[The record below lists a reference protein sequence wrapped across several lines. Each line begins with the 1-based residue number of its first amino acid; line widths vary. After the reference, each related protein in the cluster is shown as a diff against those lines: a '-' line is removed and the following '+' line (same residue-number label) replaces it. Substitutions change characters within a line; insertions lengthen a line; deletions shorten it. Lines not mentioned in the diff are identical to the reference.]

1 MDPRVQ
7 PNSKAKT
14 LSNTTLEPEDQTI
27 ENTAKKDDLWTVVV
41 DRAARTNTA
50 VPDYEFI
57 ELIGKGSFGRVYK
70 CKNNATQDLV
80 AVKIIDVDDLDY
92 KLDLDQKD
100 EAIEDFRKEV
110 KTLKLLRDS
119 QAKNINYIQE
129 AFDLHSQLWI
139 VSDYC
144 PGGSVHTLMKATPG
158 PGLEEDYIIPIAREL
173 AVALKYVHDAGV
185 IHRDVKC
192 GNVLI
197 SEDGQV
203 QLCDFGVAAVI
214 ETEASK
220 RSTII
225 GTPFWMPPEMHSMD
239 MAVQQG
245 YGTEVDCW
253 AYGCTVYEMATG
265 MPPNHKFHPSML
277 RTVLKAAPRLQEGDY
292 SQGLRDF
299 IAFCLEEKPQNRPT
313 MNAILEHP
321 YISGTSDQHPTETV
335 RQMIDRYFQWE
346 RRGGQRASLFNPMG
360 AAAPQPSEQRDDY
373 DDWNFSTSAD
383 FENDF
388 VKRYSQLGIA
398 ETDFAATNNGIEEV
412 VPALNNVTKP
422 HPRNPFHEAQEEA
435 RAKRGERSMGRLFNT
450 NADPYDYNTLM
461 EDEELPMSD
470 LPLRNLSSDRAANRE
485 TLIDLDMGAAGSDVQ
500 PTFNFDFSDVPT
512 LKAARP
518 NRMSTLMADDDD
530 DQNDFYD
537 GQDQDARRAT
547 KDWQFPLQNMPAD
560 NPSRRTQDWT
570 FAMAQPPAADRK
582 TKDWSFATA
591 QPAADRKTAD
601 WSFVTAGPAADRRTQ
616 DWTFAEV
623 AEPLTAEPDRR
634 TADWTFAT
642 AEPAMSGEPDAEPDF
657 SFPPMKDETDIAP
670 GFRPHLT
677 RTATE
682 PIGQFNDFLHPPVGS
697 AVKDDFDI
705 ASVRESKPIIDL
717 DLGMTFEPKFDL
729 ESAISHQS
737 QPSIT
742 ASSPVISAAG
752 STETS
757 RNPFFLDEVEPPSG
771 DEVKRSS
778 HRQSR
783 SEPQLLASNNVLH
796 SRGPSNVSL
805 LRHSRDR
812 GYSYSSTA
820 SSDVP
825 SGSWPR
831 DYNRRME
838 AHTRQQLLDG
848 LHTSAIASRNS
859 WARFA
864 AADSLDDTDIE
875 TPMADPGIRVPGI
888 DDADFPLAGLKPSP
902 RIDAFNVDTDESTY
916 GDLTMPRNRARADTG
931 GTTSTGTGYDSSR
944 DEAAYMTYVRSSRL
958 LNEFPRLS
966 APDAEVMIDGAD
978 SELVFQ
984 EMDRLFADLEGGLS
998 LAAELFQRRDRDIF
1012 RGGREEGEEYERH
1025 VKGFGSEGE
1034 GVM

>member
-1 MDPRVQ
+1 MSTNHLDPFSAVGAGTKQ
-7 PNSKAKT
+7 KQIQDAK
-14 LSNTTLEPEDQTI
+14 DMYQ
-27 ENTAKKDDLWTVVV
+27 VVV

-50 VPDYEFI
+50 VPDYEFL

-158 PGLEEDYIIPIAREL
+158 PGLEEEYIIPIAREL

-203 QLCDFGVAAVI
+203 QLCDFGVAAII

-239 MAVQQG
+239 VAVQQG

-277 RTVLKAAPRLQEGDY
+277 RTVLKAAPRLQEGNY

-299 IAFCLEEKPQNRPT
+299 IAFCLEEKPQDRPS

-321 YISGTSDQHPTETV
+321 FISGTSAQYPTYTV
-335 RQMIDRYFQWE
+335 KEMIDRYFQWE

-388 VKRYSQLGIA
+388 IKRYSQLGIA
-398 ETDFAATNNGIEEV
+398 ETDFAATANGAEETM
-412 VPALNNVTKP
+412 PALNNVTKP

-435 RAKRGERSMGRLFNT
+435 RAKRGERSMGRLFDT

-461 EDEELPMSD
+461 EDEEQPISD

-485 TLIDLDMGAAGSDVQ
+485 TLIDLDMGAAGLDSQ

-518 NRMSTLMADDDD
+518 NRLSSTMPDDDE
-530 DQNDFYD
+530 DQNDFYN
-537 GQDQDARRAT
+537 GQDQDTRRAT
-547 KDWQFPLQNMPAD
+547 KDWQFPLTMMPAD

-582 TKDWSFATA
+582 TQDWSFATA

-601 WSFVTAGPAADRRTQ
+601 WSFTTAQPATDRRTQ
-616 DWTFAEV
+616 DWTFAEM

-642 AEPAMSGEPDAEPDF
+642 AEPVANEPDAEPDF
-657 SFPPMKDETDIAP
+657 SFPPLKDETDVAP

-682 PIGQFNDFLHPPVGS
+682 PIGQFNDFLHPPVGAAS
-697 AVKDDFDI
+697 QDDFDI
-705 ASVRESKPIIDL
+705 PSVRESRPIIDL
-717 DLGMTFEPKFDL
+717 DLGMTFEPQFDL
-729 ESAISHQS
+729 ETAISHHSQQQQ

-742 ASSPVISAAG
+742 PSSPVISAAS

-757 RNPFFLDEVEPPSG
+757 RNPFFLDEVEQPSG

-783 SEPQLLASNNVLH
+783 SEPQLLASNNRHSGILH

-820 SSDVP
+820 SSDVQT
-825 SGSWPR
+825 GSWPR
-831 DYNRRME
+831 DYNHRME

-864 AADSLDDTDIE
+864 ATDSFDDTDIE

-902 RIDAFNVDTDESTY
+902 RIDAFNVDTDRDESTY
-916 GDLTMPRNRARADTG
+916 GDLTMPRSRSRADTG

-944 DEAAYMTYVRSSRL
+944 DESYMSHVRTSRL

-966 APDAEVMIDGAD
+966 APDAEVMVDGAD
-978 SELVFQ
+978 SELVFH
-984 EMDRLFADLEGGLS
+984 ELDRMFADLEGGLS
-998 LAAELFQRRDRDIF
+998 LAAEVFQRRDRDIF
-1012 RGGREEGEEYERH
+1012 RGRDEGDEHERQA
-1025 VKGFGSEGE
+1025 KGFGSEGE
-1034 GVM
+1034 GMM

>member
-1 MDPRVQ
+1 M
-7 PNSKAKT
+7 
-14 LSNTTLEPEDQTI
+14 
-27 ENTAKKDDLWTVVV
+27 
-41 DRAARTNTA
+41 
-50 VPDYEFI
+50 
-57 ELIGKGSFGRVYK
+57 
-70 CKNNATQDLV
+70 
-80 AVKIIDVDDLDY
+80 
-92 KLDLDQKD
+92 
-100 EAIEDFRKEV
+100 
-110 KTLKLLRDS
+110 
-119 QAKNINYIQE
+119 
-129 AFDLHSQLWI
+129 
-139 VSDYC
+139 
-144 PGGSVHTLMKATPG
+144 
-158 PGLEEDYIIPIAREL
+158 
-173 AVALKYVHDAGV
+173 
-185 IHRDVKC
+185 
-192 GNVLI
+192 LI

-203 QLCDFGVAAVI
+203 QLCDFGVAAII

-225 GTPFWMPPEMHSMD
+225 GTPFWMPPEMHSVD

-277 RTVLKAAPRLQEGDY
+277 RSVLKAAPRLQDGDY

-299 IAFCLEEKPQNRPT
+299 IAFCLEEKPQDRPT

-321 YISGTSDQHPTETV
+321 YVSGTSEEHPTATV
-335 RQMIDRYFQWE
+335 KEMIDRFVNWE

-383 FENDF
+383 FEMEF

-398 ETDFAATNNGIEEV
+398 ETDFAATNNGAEEV
-412 VPALNNVTKP
+412 LPALNVTDKP
-422 HPRNPFHEAQEEA
+422 FPRNPFAEAQEEA
-435 RAKRGERSMGRLFNT
+435 RAKRGERSMGRLFDP

-461 EDEELPMSD
+461 DDEEQPMSD

-485 TLIDLDMGAAGSDVQ
+485 TLIDLDMGAAGLDVQ

-518 NRMSTLMADDDD
+518 SRLSSTLADDEDENNFYD
-530 DQNDFYD
+530 DQ
-537 GQDQDARRAT
+537 GQDTRRAT
-547 KDWQFPLQNMPAD
+547 KDWQFPLKMMPAD

-570 FAMAQPPAADRK
+570 FAMAQPAAADRK
-582 TKDWSFATA
+582 TQDWSFATAQPVVADRKTQDWSFATA
-591 QPAADRKTAD
+591 QPAAD
-601 WSFVTAGPAADRRTQ
+601 GRTQ
-616 DWTFAEV
+616 EWTFAE

-634 TADWTFAT
+634 TRDWTFAN
-642 AEPAMSGEPDAEPDF
+642 AEPLAVEPDAELDF

-682 PIGQFNDFLHPPVGS
+682 PIGQFQDFLHPPVS
-697 AVKDDFDI
+697 PETDDVVDI
-705 ASVRESKPIIDL
+705 SSIRESKPIIDL

-729 ESAISHQS
+729 EDSMPLQS
-737 QPSIT
+737 QIIT
-742 ASSPVISAAG
+742 AASPATSAAG

-757 RNPFFLDEVEPPSG
+757 RNPFFLDEVEQPSG

-783 SEPQLLASNNVLH
+783 SEPQLLASNTRHSGLLH
-796 SRGPSNVSL
+796 SRGPSNVSM

-820 SSDVP
+820 SSDVQ

-848 LHTSAIASRNS
+848 LHTSAIATRNS

-864 AADSLDDTDIE
+864 AADSFDDTDIE
-875 TPMADPGIRVPGI
+875 TPMGDTGVSVPGL
-888 DDADFPLAGLKPSP
+888 DDADFPLGRLKPSP
-902 RIDAFNVDTDESTY
+902 HIDAFNVDTDESTY
-916 GDLTMPRNRARADTG
+916 GDLTVPHNRSRADTG
-931 GTTSTGTGYDSSR
+931 GTASTGTGYDSSR
-944 DEAAYMTYVRSSRL
+944 DDTTYLTVRSSRL
-958 LNEFPRLS
+958 LNEFPRL
-966 APDAEVMIDGAD
+966 APPDTDVMADGAD
-978 SELVFQ
+978 PELVFQ
-984 EMDRLFADLEGGLS
+984 EMDRLFADLEGGLG
-998 LAAELFQRRDRDIF
+998 LAAELFQRRDRDTF
-1012 RGGREEGEEYERH
+1012 RRRDDGDEYDRI
-1025 VKGFGSEGE
+1025 VRGFGSEGE
-1034 GVM
+1034 GGEEVVM

>member
-1 MDPRVQ
+1 
-7 PNSKAKT
+7 
-14 LSNTTLEPEDQTI
+14 
-27 ENTAKKDDLWTVVV
+27 
-41 DRAARTNTA
+41 
-50 VPDYEFI
+50 
-57 ELIGKGSFGRVYK
+57 
-70 CKNNATQDLV
+70 
-80 AVKIIDVDDLDY
+80 VKIIDVDDLDY
-92 KLDLDQKD
+92 KLDLEQKD

-158 PGLEEDYIIPIAREL
+158 PGLEEEYIIPIAREL
-173 AVALKYVHDAGV
+173 AVALRYVHEAGV

-197 SEDGQV
+197 SEEGQV
-203 QLCDFGVAAVI
+203 QLCDFGVAAII

-253 AYGCTVYEMATG
+253 AFGCTVYEMATG

-277 RTVLKAAPRLQEGDY
+277 RTVLKAAPRLQDGEY

-299 IAFCLEEKPQNRPT
+299 IAFCLEEKPQNRPS
-313 MNAILEHP
+313 MNAILNHP
-321 YISGTSDQHPTETV
+321 FIADTSDQFPTHTV
-335 RQMIDRYFQWE
+335 REMIDRYFQWE

-360 AAAPQPSEQRDDY
+360 AAAPQPSEQRDDF

-398 ETDFAATNNGIEEV
+398 ETDFAATADGAEEV
-412 VPALNNVTKP
+412 MPALNNVIKP

-450 NADPYDYNTLM
+450 DADPYDYNTLM
-461 EDEELPMSD
+461 DDEEQPMSD
-470 LPLRNLSSDRAANRE
+470 LPLRNLSSDRSANRE
-485 TLIDLDMGAAGSDVQ
+485 TLIDLDMGAAGLDSQ

-518 NRMSTLMADDDD
+518 NRLSSAMPDEDDE

-537 GQDQDARRAT
+537 GADQDTRRAT
-547 KDWQFPLQNMPAD
+547 KDWQYPLERMPAD

-582 TKDWSFATA
+582 TQDWSFATA

-601 WSFVTAGPAADRRTQ
+601 WSFATAQPATDRSGP
-616 DWTFAEV
+616 DWEFAEI
-623 AEPLTAEPDRR
+623 AEPHTAEPDRR

-642 AEPAMSGEPDAEPDF
+642 AEPATNQLDAEPDF
-657 SFPPMKDETDIAP
+657 SFSSSKDDQEVVP
-670 GFRPHLT
+670 GFRPNLT

-682 PIGQFNDFLHPPVGS
+682 PIGHFQDFLHPPVTRS
-697 AVKDDFDI
+697 AAVDDFDVPSI
-705 ASVRESKPIIDL
+705 RESRPVIDI
-717 DLGMTFEPKFDL
+717 DLGMTFEPQFDL
-729 ESAISHQS
+729 ETAVNHHSQ

-742 ASSPVISAAG
+742 QSSPVISAAG

-757 RNPFFLDEVEPPSG
+757 RNPFFLDEVEHTSG
-771 DEVKRSS
+771 DDVKRSS

-783 SEPQLLASNNVLH
+783 SEPQLLASNNRHSGINH

-820 SSDVP
+820 SSDVQT
-825 SGSWPR
+825 GSWPR

-864 AADSLDDTDIE
+864 AADSFDDTDIE
-875 TPMADPGIRVPGI
+875 TPMPGIRIPGL
-888 DDADFPLAGLKPSP
+888 DDADFPLASGSKPTS
-902 RIDAFNVDTDESTY
+902 RIDAFNVDTDRDESIY

-931 GTTSTGTGYDSSR
+931 GTTSTGTGYDSAR
-944 DEAAYMTYVRSSRL
+944 DESFMSSVRSSRL

-966 APDAEVMIDGAD
+966 APDPDAMLDGAD
-978 SELVFQ
+978 PELVFN
-984 EMDRLFADLEGGLS
+984 EMDRLFADLEGGLN
-998 LAAELFQRRDRDIF
+998 LAAELFQRRDRDMT
-1012 RGGREEGEEYERH
+1012 RGREEGDDYERQTR
-1025 VKGFGSEGE
+1025 GFGSEGE
-1034 GVM
+1034 GLM

>member
-1 MDPRVQ
+1 
-7 PNSKAKT
+7 
-14 LSNTTLEPEDQTI
+14 
-27 ENTAKKDDLWTVVV
+27 
-41 DRAARTNTA
+41 
-50 VPDYEFI
+50 
-57 ELIGKGSFGRVYK
+57 
-70 CKNNATQDLV
+70 
-80 AVKIIDVDDLDY
+80 
-92 KLDLDQKD
+92 
-100 EAIEDFRKEV
+100 
-110 KTLKLLRDS
+110 
-119 QAKNINYIQE
+119 
-129 AFDLHSQLWI
+129 
-139 VSDYC
+139 
-144 PGGSVHTLMKATPG
+144 MKATPG
-158 PGLEEDYIIPIAREL
+158 PGLEEEYIIPIAREL

-197 SEDGQV
+197 SEQGQV
-203 QLCDFGVAAVI
+203 QLCDFGVAAII

-277 RTVLKAAPRLQEGDY
+277 RTVLKAAPRLQEGNY

-299 IAFCLEEKPQNRPT
+299 IAFCLEEKPQDRPT
-313 MNAILEHP
+313 MKAILEHP
-321 YISGTSDQHPTETV
+321 FISDSTTEYPTEKV
-335 RQMIDRYFQWE
+335 GEMIDRYYSWE

-360 AAAPQPSEQRDDY
+360 AAAPQPSEQRDDP

-383 FENDF
+383 FEHDF
-388 VKRYSQLGIA
+388 AKRYSQLGIA
-398 ETDFAATNNGIEEV
+398 ETDFAATNTGTEEV
-412 VPALNNVTKP
+412 MPVLNVTKP
-422 HPRNPFHEAQEEA
+422 HPRNPFYEAQEEA

-461 EDEELPMSD
+461 EDEEQPMSD
-470 LPLRNLSSDRAANRE
+470 LPLRNLSSDRSANRE
-485 TLIDLDMGAAGSDVQ
+485 TLIDLDMGAAGLDVQ

-518 NRMSTLMADDDD
+518 NRLSSAMPDDDE

-537 GQDQDARRAT
+537 GPDQDTRRAT
-547 KDWQFPLQNMPAD
+547 KDWQFPLKMMPSD

-570 FAMAQPPAADRK
+570 FAMAQPPAAADRK
-582 TKDWSFATA
+582 TQDWSFANA
-591 QPAADRKTAD
+591 QPATDRKTAD
-601 WSFVTAGPAADRRTQ
+601 WTFAAAQPATDRRTQ
-616 DWTFAEV
+616 DWEFSEI

-642 AEPAMSGEPDAEPDF
+642 AEPVFNEPDAEPDF
-657 SFPPMKDETDIAP
+657 PFPPIKDDTDLAP
-670 GFRPHLT
+670 GFRPNLT

-682 PIGQFNDFLHPPVGS
+682 PVGHFRDFLHPPVEPAS
-697 AVKDDFDI
+697 QDDFDI
-705 ASVRESKPIIDL
+705 PSFRESRPIIDL

-729 ESAISHQS
+729 ETAVNHHSR
-737 QPSIT
+737 QPSII

-757 RNPFFLDEVEPPSG
+757 RNPFFLDEVEQPSG

-783 SEPQLLASNNVLH
+783 SEPQLLASSNRHSGVLH
-796 SRGPSNVSL
+796 SRAPSNVSL

-825 SGSWPR
+825 NGSWPK

-838 AHTRQQLLDG
+838 AHTRQQLMND
-848 LHTSAIASRNS
+848 LHSSVVASQSRNS
-859 WARFA
+859 WARYA
-864 AADSLDDTDIE
+864 AADSFDDTDLE
-875 TPMADPGIRVPGI
+875 AVPLPGVRVPGL
-888 DDADFPLAGLKPSP
+888 DDADFPLASGSKPSS
-902 RIDAFNVDTDESTY
+902 RIDAFNVDTDRDESTY

-944 DEAAYMTYVRSSRL
+944 DESYMSSVRSSRL

-966 APDAEVMIDGAD
+966 APDPEAMVDGAD
-978 SELVFQ
+978 PELVYQ
-984 EMDRLFADLEGGLS
+984 EIDRLLADLAGGLS
-998 LAAELFQRRDRDIF
+998 VAAESFQRRDRDMT
-1012 RGGREEGEEYERH
+1012 RGREDGDDYERQA
-1025 VKGFGSEGE
+1025 KGNGSEEE
-1034 GVM
+1034 GLM